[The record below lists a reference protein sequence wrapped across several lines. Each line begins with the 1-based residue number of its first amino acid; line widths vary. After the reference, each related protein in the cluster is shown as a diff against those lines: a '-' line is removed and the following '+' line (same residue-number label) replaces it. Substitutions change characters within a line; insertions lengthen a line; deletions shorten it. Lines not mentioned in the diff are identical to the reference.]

1 MENQAFGRVHRI
13 GQLKET
19 YFVKIVVKDS
29 VDERLLAM
37 QHDKEQLIS
46 KALQEDAKHKTA
58 PTLEELMKLFGEDV
72 ETNEAGEV
80 DVAAPADEDDVDGNV
95 EAVDA
100 ASVEEAQ
107 ISAQGTRRLLGE
119 FSPLGRPVELSNM
132 GGDLQSLASADLSM
146 TTQIHS
152 S

>member
-80 DVAAPADEDDVDGNV
+80 DVAAPADEDGVDGNG
-95 EAVDA
+95 EAGEA
-100 ASVEEAQ
+100 GSVEEA
-107 ISAQGTRRLLGE
+107 
-119 FSPLGRPVELSNM
+119 
-132 GGDLQSLASADLSM
+132 
-146 TTQIHS
+146 
-152 S
+152 